1 MEDWIF
7 ISLLVGA
14 IFGAYNIIAKGFS
27 DKLPFNVSVM
37 LIGLG
42 IFLSGLAF
50 FATQKEPL
58 SQLKGVAPVLLVIF
72 VCSVVWFVGTFFQ
85 LSVFANPKTQ
95 FGPAIVLMTVGTILL
110 CTVVGLV
117 MFGDKL
123 SAKQAVGMA
132 LAIAGTVLLSL

>member
-7 ISLLVGA
+7 LSLLVGA
-14 IFGAYNIIAKGFS
+14 IFGTYNIIAKGFS

-42 IFLSGLAF
+42 IFLSGLIF

-72 VCSVVWFVGTFFQ
+72 VCSVIWFVGTFFQ

-110 CTVVGLV
+110 CTVIGLA